1 MKPGSTLPVGYFDDV
16 YQNNEDPWDFEK
28 SEYERRKFQATIDVL
43 TRNNYANAFEIGCSI
58 GVLTEKLAFKCTKLL
73 AVDISNS
80 PIENARKRLMNYPN
94 VSFQKMIVPEEFPD
108 GMFDLIIMSEV
119 GYYLS
124 MPDLEKAR
132 DLILHH
138 LSPGGQLVLVH
149 WTPVVHDYPLTGDQ
163 VHDFFLNISGD
174 GQPLKVLYNK
184 REEKYRINLFEKV

>member
-163 VHDFFLNISGD
+163 MHDFFLNISCD

>member
-16 YQNNEDPWDFEK
+16 YHNNEDPWDFEK

-73 AVDISNS
+73 AVDISS
-80 PIENARKRLMNYPN
+80 IPIENARKRLMNYPN

-132 DLILHH
+132 DLILQH

>member
-132 DLILHH
+132 DLILQH

>member
-16 YQNNEDPWDFEK
+16 YHNNEDPWDFEK

-132 DLILHH
+132 DLILQH

>member
-16 YQNNEDPWDFEK
+16 YQNNEDPCDFEK

>member
-16 YQNNEDPWDFEK
+16 YHNNEDPWDFEK

-132 DLILHH
+132 DLILQH

-184 REEKYRINLFEKV
+184 REEKYRINVFEKV

>member
-1 MKPGSTLPVGYFDDV
+1 MKPGSTFPVGYFDDV
-16 YQNNEDPWDFEK
+16 YHNNEDPWDFEK

-73 AVDISNS
+73 AVDISS
-80 PIENARKRLMNYPN
+80 IPIENARKRLMNYPN

-132 DLILHH
+132 DLILQH

>member
-1 MKPGSTLPVGYFDDV
+1 MKPGSTLPVGYFDYV
-16 YQNNEDPWDFEK
+16 YHNNEDPWDFEK

-132 DLILHH
+132 DLILQH

>member
-163 VHDFFLNISGD
+163 MHDFFLNISGD